1 MIQGDAVG
9 PLFKVIHER
18 MQTAA
23 DADLKAQGLTFA
35 QGQVIV
41 FLAEHGSRAL
51 QKEIEASLGV
61 SHPTVTGLVSRL
73 EKSGFVRTWTDAE
86 DRRNKVVELTDKA
99 RETGDRL
106 RGTMHERDRSLLAGL
121 DEREQ
126 AELIRMLKQVY
137 ANVCQR

>member
-35 QGQVIV
+35 QGQVII

-106 RGTMHERDRSLLAGL
+106 RGTMHERDRALLAGL

>member
-1 MIQGDAVG
+1 MIPDDAVG

-73 EKSGFVRTWTDAE
+73 EKGGFVRTWAAE
-86 DRRNKVVELTDKA
+86 DDRRNKVVELTDKA
-99 RETGDRL
+99 HDAGDRM
-106 RGTMHERDRSLLAGL
+106 RAVMRERDRELLAGL

-126 AELIRMLKQVY
+126 TELIRMLRRVY
-137 ANVCQR
+137 ANVCKQ

>member
-1 MIQGDAVG
+1 MIPGDAVG

-106 RGTMHERDRSLLAGL
+106 RGTMHERDRALLAGL

>member
-1 MIQGDAVG
+1 MIPGDAVG

-106 RGTMHERDRSLLAGL
+106 RGTMHERDRALLAGL

-126 AELIRMLKQVY
+126 AELIRMLRQVY

>member
-1 MIQGDAVG
+1 MIPGDAVG

-106 RGTMHERDRSLLAGL
+106 RATMHERDRALLAGL

>member
-1 MIQGDAVG
+1 MIPGDAVG

-99 RETGDRL
+99 RETGDELHR
-106 RGTMHERDRSLLAGL
+106 TMRERDRALLAGL
-121 DEREQ
+121 DEHER
-126 AELIRMLKQVY
+126 AELIRMLRQVY

>member
-106 RGTMHERDRSLLAGL
+106 RGTMHERDRALLAGL